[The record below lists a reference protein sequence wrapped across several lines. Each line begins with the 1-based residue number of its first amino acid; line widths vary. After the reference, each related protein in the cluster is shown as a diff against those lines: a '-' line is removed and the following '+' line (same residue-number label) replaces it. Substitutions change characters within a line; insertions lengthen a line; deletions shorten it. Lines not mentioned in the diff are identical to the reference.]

1 MRYAVNTSLLAVQT
15 KKRKI
20 WYALDVKHSNLDRK
34 MNGAYP
40 DYIYIDSLHTETAFK
55 NLSKFHNIWKTVI
68 LSFVRHSCVYC
79 NTPMT

>member
-34 MNGAYP
+34 MNGAYS
-40 DYIYIDSLHTETAFK
+40 DYIYMDSLHTETAFK
-55 NLSKFHNIWKTVI
+55 NLSKFHNICVNCDFVFCSSFMRI
-68 LSFVRHSCVYC
+68 L
-79 NTPMT
+79 